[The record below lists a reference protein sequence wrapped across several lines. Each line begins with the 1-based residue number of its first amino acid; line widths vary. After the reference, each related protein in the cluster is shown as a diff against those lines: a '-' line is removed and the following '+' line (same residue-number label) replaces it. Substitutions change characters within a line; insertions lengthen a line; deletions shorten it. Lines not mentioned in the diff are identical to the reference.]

1 MNEFHLLIDDI
12 RNLDDM
18 DLIARTYN
26 AGVSCLIM
34 LSVTHLY
41 LDHDLGEDQTGYD
54 ILKFMADHVLYC
66 KGFKNIMPSFIQL
79 VTANPVGKEN
89 MKNLLISEGY
99 STKDGHN
106 FYK

>member
-1 MNEFHLLIDDI
+1 MKELHLLIDDC

-18 DLIARTYN
+18 DLIARTYSV
-26 AGVSCLIM
+26 GISCLIM

-41 LDHDLGEDQTGYD
+41 LDHDLGEEKTGYD
-54 ILKFMADHVLYC
+54 ILKFMADYSIL
-66 KGFKNIMPSFIQL
+66 GFKHKMPGFIQL
-79 VTANPVGKEN
+79 VTSNPVGKEN

-99 STKDGHN
+99 SSKDGHN